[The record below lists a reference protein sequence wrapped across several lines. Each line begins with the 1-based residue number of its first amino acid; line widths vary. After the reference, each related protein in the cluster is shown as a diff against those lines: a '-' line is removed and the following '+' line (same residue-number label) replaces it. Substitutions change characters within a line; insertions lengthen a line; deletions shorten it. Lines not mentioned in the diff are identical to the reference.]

1 MVSQR
6 VNAERVML
14 LAWPRAILL
23 QVAHPLVAAGVA
35 AHSTFA
41 DGGYAAVHRLWQT
54 VQAMLALTFGDR
66 AEQQEAID
74 GILAIHR
81 RVRGELH
88 EAVGRFPAGTPYSA
102 EDPDLV
108 LWVHATLL
116 ESMVLAHDALLSP
129 LSADERDAYCAES
142 AWVPV
147 ALLARAPDV
156 PVTWAALQTY
166 LQWMYASGTLA
177 VGQDGRAVG
186 RAVLSPPLGPLAM
199 PLTAIVRFITRAWL
213 PDAIRRAYGLSWSD
227 ADARRLPRV
236 LKAIRAARRF
246 MPRRAAQWSASRS
259 PNEVTTSI
267 PRRADR

>member
-35 AHSTFA
+35 DHSSFA
-41 DGGYAAVHRLWQT
+41 DGGFAAVHRLWQT
-54 VQAMLALTFGDR
+54 VQAMLALTFGDQV
-66 AEQQEAID
+66 EQQEAID

-81 RVRGELH
+81 RVNGTLRET
-88 EAVGRFPAGTPYSA
+88 VGPFPAGTRYSA

-108 LWVHATLL
+108 LWVHVTLL

-129 LSADERDAYCAES
+129 LTDEERDAYCAES

-147 ALLARAPDV
+147 ALLARPEDV
-156 PVTWAALQTY
+156 PTTWAAAQAY
-166 LQWMYASGTLA
+166 LRRVHESGTLA
-177 VGQDGRAVG
+177 VGEAGRAVG
-186 RAVLSPPLGPLAM
+186 QAVLSPPLGPLAM
-199 PLTAIVRFITRAWL
+199 PLTAIVRYLTRAGL
-213 PDAIRRAYGLSWSD
+213 PEGSRRLYGLSWSE

-236 LKAIRAARRF
+236 LKAIRAARRVL
-246 MPRRAAQWSASRS
+246 PARAAKWSASTKTPS
-259 PNEVTTSI
+259 T
-267 PRRADR
+267 RRTADR

>member
-35 AHSTFA
+35 EHSSFA

-54 VQAMLALTFGDR
+54 VQAMLALTFGDQV
-66 AEQQEAID
+66 EQQEAIE

-81 RVRGELH
+81 RVNGALRES
-88 EAVGRFPAGTPYSA
+88 VGPFPAGTRYSA

-108 LWVHATLL
+108 LWVHVTLL

-129 LSADERDAYCAES
+129 LTDDERDAYCAEA

-147 ALLARAPDV
+147 ALGARTDDV
-156 PVTWAALQTY
+156 PTTWDGAQAY
-166 LQWMYASGTLA
+166 LQRVYAAGTLA
-177 VGQDGRAVG
+177 LGSDGRAVG
-186 RAVLSPPLGPLAM
+186 QAVLSPPLGPLAT
-199 PLTAIVRFITRAWL
+199 PLTAIVRLLTRAWL
-213 PDAIRRAYGLSWSD
+213 PESIRRAYGLSWSE
-227 ADARRLPRV
+227 ADARRVPRV
-236 LKAIRAARRF
+236 LKALRVARRALPARAAK
-246 MPRRAAQWSASRS
+246 WSASRS
-259 PNEVTTSI
+259 T
-267 PRRADR
+267 

>member
-35 AHSTFA
+35 AHSSFA
-41 DGGYAAVHRLWQT
+41 DGGFAAVHRLWQT
-54 VQAMLALTFGDR
+54 VQAMLALTYGDEPER
-66 AEQQEAID
+66 QEAID

-81 RVRGELH
+81 RVNGTLRK
-88 EAVGRFPAGTPYSA
+88 AVGPYAAGTRYSA

-108 LWVHATLL
+108 LWVHVTLL

-129 LSADERDAYCAES
+129 LSAEERDAYCAES

-147 ALLARAPDV
+147 ALLARPEDV
-156 PVTWAALQTY
+156 PTTWAATQDY
-166 LQWMYASGTLA
+166 LQRMYASGTLA
-177 VGQDGRAVG
+177 VGEDGHAVG

-199 PLTAIVRFITRAWL
+199 PLTAIVRFLTRAWL
-213 PDAIRRAYGLSWSD
+213 PEDVRRVYGLSWSE

-236 LKAIRAARRF
+236 LNALRAV
-246 MPRRAAQWSASRS
+246 RRALPARIARWPESR
-259 PNEVTTSI
+259 TTGPGGSGR
-267 PRRADR
+267 PGEPGR

>member
-35 AHSTFA
+35 EHSSFA
-41 DGGYAAVHRLWQT
+41 DGGFAAVHRLWQT
-54 VQAMLALTFGDR
+54 VQAMLALSFGDEV
-66 AEQQEAID
+66 EQQGAIK

-81 RVRGELH
+81 RVHGTLR
-88 EAVGRFPAGTPYSA
+88 EAVGPFAAGTRYSA

-108 LWVHATLL
+108 LWVHVTLL

-129 LSADERDAYCAES
+129 LSGEERDAYCAES

-147 ALLARAPDV
+147 ALLARKEDV
-156 PVTWAALQTY
+156 PTTWQAAQDY
-166 LQWMYASGTLA
+166 LQRVHASGTLA
-177 VGQDGRAVG
+177 VGRDGRAVG
-186 RAVLSPPLGPLAM
+186 QAVLSPPLGPLAM
-199 PLTAIVRFITRAWL
+199 PLTAIVRFLTRAWL
-213 PDAIRRAYGLSWSD
+213 PEDVRRLYGLSWSE

-236 LKAIRAARRF
+236 LTAMRAARRVL
-246 MPRRAAQWSASRS
+246 PARAAQWSESRKT
-259 PNEVTTSI
+259 V
-267 PRRADR
+267 R